1 MAAKYERV
9 STDLRRAI
17 TTGELKPGDPLPP
30 QVALA
35 ERYRVSLP
43 TVQQALGVLEGE
55 GLIDQVQGVGTR
67 VREPPRRQVRRKPD
81 RYQWE
86 KDQARA
92 SLDDR
97 SQTGA
102 VEHDTGLEVGDLE
115 FHAEYDEIP
124 ANDDL
129 ARVFSV
135 DPGTKLLRR
144 RYSTRVKSEDIAL
157 SLIDSYLV
165 REVVAVNP
173 ALLDVS
179 NEPWPGGTQ
188 HQLST
193 VGIELAAS
201 PTRSGRG
208 RRGTGRPKRSASAR
222 GWPSSSCAK
231 RQPIP
236 AAVSWKCPTWSC
248 RATGQSWSTARS
260 WRGGDHDACHHD
272 RHACVPPGP

>member
-1 MAAKYERV
+1 MAAKYERIT
-9 STDLRRAI
+9 TDLRQAI
-17 TTGELKPGDPLPP
+17 ITGELKPGDALPSQP
-30 QVALA
+30 ALA
-35 ERYRVSLP
+35 DRYRVSLP

-67 VREPPRRQVRRKPD
+67 VRKPPRRQVRRKPD

-86 KDQARA
+86 KDRARA
-92 SLDDR
+92 SLDER

-135 DPGTKLLRR
+135 NPGTKLLRR
-144 RYSTRVKSEDIAL
+144 RYSTRVKSEGIAL
-157 SLIDSYLV
+157 SLSSSYLV
-165 REVVAVNP
+165 HEVVAANP
-173 ALLDVS
+173 ALLDAG

-193 VGIELAAS
+193 VGIELDSITDEIRARPPQNGETAALGIGPGVS
-201 PTRSGRG
+201 VLVLRKTSVDTNGRVVEV
-208 RRGTGRPKRSASAR
+208 SD
-222 GWPSSSCAK
+222 
-231 RQPIP
+231 
-236 AAVSWKCPTWSC
+236 AVMP
-248 RATGQSWSTARS
+248 
-260 WRGGDHDACHHD
+260 GD
-272 RHACVPPGP
+272 RTVMEYRTQLERW